1 MENIKRLVAMKS
13 VNDTTLSLCNGFLEQ
28 TLPYTSTGN
37 GACDIVALL
46 LSVVAIGIS
55 VWAVYE
61 AKKRENTRKLKDTII
76 NELISFNASY
86 IKYLNPII
94 EGKKKYSCQ
103 ETISWFKFSMMKI
116 EAIISFVDKSLEVKN
131 NNITQI
137 KTQVQDLRSVIT
149 DCTSFR
155 KQYNEEKYVLNEQE
169 TLEVEQSY
177 SKLYANILSSVHQI
191 NIAERIKVKQD
202 K

>member
-1 MENIKRLVAMKS
+1 
-13 VNDTTLSLCNGFLEQ
+13 
-28 TLPYTSTGN
+28 
-37 GACDIVALL
+37 
-46 LSVVAIGIS
+46 
-55 VWAVYE
+55 
-61 AKKRENTRKLKDTII
+61 
-76 NELISFNASY
+76 
-86 IKYLNPII
+86 
-94 EGKKKYSCQ
+94 
-103 ETISWFKFSMMKI
+103 MMKI

-169 TLEVEQSY
+169 ILEVEQSY

>member
-1 MENIKRLVAMKS
+1 
-13 VNDTTLSLCNGFLEQ
+13 
-28 TLPYTSTGN
+28 
-37 GACDIVALL
+37 
-46 LSVVAIGIS
+46 
-55 VWAVYE
+55 
-61 AKKRENTRKLKDTII
+61 
-76 NELISFNASY
+76 
-86 IKYLNPII
+86 
-94 EGKKKYSCQ
+94 
-103 ETISWFKFSMMKI
+103 MMKI

-169 TLEVEQSY
+169 KLEVEQSY

-191 NIAERIKVKQD
+191 NIAERIKKQD